1 LVFGVERIL
10 GQLIC
15 CCRPCKTHK
24 EAGAGAGPR
33 KQEVLMDIGG
43 YLRQGMKRMGG
54 WDWAS
59 AHCLEK
65 IQEMLRKAIKDQE
78 DLWNM
83 LLAST
88 SSPELQQQRSAASEL
103 QGVEAGVYGSEPG
116 QLEAAAAGSNRQE
129 QQLNH
134 TCSCAS
140 EFTPTMWNLRHLTA
154 KVENSLDW
162 CHLALCRI
170 KEFTSHS
177 PRSIEPIVKQQAATS
192 TLRYPKL
199 HDACFDPPSNSC
211 KGHSR
216 RAGPRELA
224 THTGWNTLSSWWLH
238 ELLHQ

>member
-1 LVFGVERIL
+1 
-10 GQLIC
+10 
-15 CCRPCKTHK
+15 
-24 EAGAGAGPR
+24 
-33 KQEVLMDIGG
+33 MS
-43 YLRQGMKRMGG
+43 QGMKRMGG

-65 IQEMLRKAIKDQE
+65 IQEMLSRAIKDQE

-88 SSPELQQQRSAASEL
+88 TSPELQQQRPAASVL
-103 QGVEAGVYGSEPG
+103 QGVDAGVYGSKPG
-116 QLEAAAAGSNRQE
+116 QLEAAAAAGSNRQQ

-140 EFTPTMWNLRHLTA
+140 EFTPTMRNLRHLTA

-170 KEFTSHS
+170 KEFTAHS
-177 PRSIEPIVKQQAATS
+177 PRSIKPIIKQQAAAS

-199 HDACFDPPSNSC
+199 HAPALIPLQIPARDVVDEQDLASLLLTQDETPFLPRDCKNYVINNPGGRTSSTSTLADHPS
-211 KGHSR
+211 GT
-216 RAGPRELA
+216 A
-224 THTGWNTLSSWWLH
+224 SSIHDRICL
-238 ELLHQ
+238 

>member
-1 LVFGVERIL
+1 
-10 GQLIC
+10 
-15 CCRPCKTHK
+15 
-24 EAGAGAGPR
+24 
-33 KQEVLMDIGG
+33 MDIGG
-43 YLRQGMKRMGG
+43 YLSQGMKRMGG

-65 IQEMLRKAIKDQE
+65 IQEMLSRAIKDQE

-83 LLAST
+83 LLEST
-88 SSPELQQQRSAASEL
+88 SSPELQRQRSAASEL
-103 QGVEAGVYGSEPG
+103 QGVEVGVYGSEPG
-116 QLEAAAAGSNRQE
+116 QLEAAAAGSNRQQ

-170 KEFTSHS
+170 KEFTAHS
-177 PRSIEPIVKQQAATS
+177 PRSIKPIIKQQAAAS

-199 HDACFDPPSNSC
+199 HAPALIPLQIPARDVVDEQDLASLLLSRDETPFLPRDCMNYFINNPGGRTSSTSTLADHPS
-211 KGHSR
+211 G
-216 RAGPRELA
+216 
-224 THTGWNTLSSWWLH
+224 TVSSIYDIICL
-238 ELLHQ
+238 